1 LPVRRSPER
10 TQRGIVARFFAA
22 SAALGG
28 VILALVAIALVY
40 RAGQQHGLARSLAS
54 TSANGI
60 HAALFVRI
68 GGIDQAIQI
77 RGEHR
82 ENPVILILHGGP
94 GISMM
99 ALTPVFQS
107 WEKYFTV
114 VQWDQRGAGKTYGR
128 NGGAAERPQMNISR
142 MSADGLEVAAYV
154 RAYLHK
160 DRIIVLGHSWGTVLA
175 LRMIVQRPAWFIA
188 YVGTGQLVD
197 KVMNEDVAYH
207 QLLARVRDAGDGEGE
222 RALQKIGAPPYRE
235 LSALIA
241 ERKWVTKYDTPA
253 ERTLESR
260 LTPMVLF
267 APNYSPADILDF
279 LHGIAF
285 SQAATYAEN
294 NIYDAR
300 SLGLRFEIPFFI
312 FQGDE
317 DHQTPTIL
325 VEQYFATVEAPIK
338 RFELLKGGGHSAM
351 LTMPDVFL
359 NNLLKDVLPLTV
371 GH

>member
-1 LPVRRSPER
+1 LKYKE
-10 TQRGIVARFFAA
+10 IVLSARIYG
-22 SAALGG
+22 SALGG
-28 VILALVAIALVY
+28 IILALVVIALVY
-40 RAGQQHGLARSLAS
+40 RASQQHAIARSLAS
-54 TSANGI
+54 TSASGI
-60 HAALFVRI
+60 HAAMFVRI

-77 RGEHR
+77 RGEQR
-82 ENPVILILHGGP
+82 ANPVILILHGGP

-99 ALTPVFQS
+99 ALTPIFQS

-128 NGGAAERPQMNISR
+128 NGGTAERPEMNISR
-142 MSADGLEVAAYV
+142 MSQDGLEVAAYV

-160 DRIIVLGHSWGTVLA
+160 DRIIVVGHSWGTVLA
-175 LRMIVQRPAWFIA
+175 LRMVVLRPAWFVA

-197 KVMNEDVAYH
+197 KVMNEDVAYR
-207 QLLARVRDAGDGEGE
+207 QLLAKVRESGDGKGE
-222 RALQKIGAPPYRE
+222 RALQIIGPPPYRE
-235 LSALIA
+235 LSALVA
-241 ERKWVTKYDTPA
+241 ERKWVTTYDTLA
-253 ERTLESR
+253 ERNLESR
-260 LTPMVLF
+260 LTPMVLL

-294 NIYDAR
+294 NVYDAR
-300 SLGLRFEIPFFI
+300 RLGLRFEIPFFI

-325 VEQYFATVEAPIK
+325 AEQYFATVEAPVK

-359 NNLLKDVLPLTV
+359 SNLLKDVLPLAAS
-371 GH
+371 H